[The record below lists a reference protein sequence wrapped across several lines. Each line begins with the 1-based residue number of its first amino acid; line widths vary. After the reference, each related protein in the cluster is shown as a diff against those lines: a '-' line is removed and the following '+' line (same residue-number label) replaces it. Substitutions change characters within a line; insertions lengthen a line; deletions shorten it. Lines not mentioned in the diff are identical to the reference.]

1 MSLRWSPAWERGG
14 RRIITEVVEV
24 EGVRERPPE
33 RLFATERFPCERV
46 NVYLAVDRVL
56 WATDVLDETQIG
68 DVLNGTPG
76 MTKLMGS

>member
-1 MSLRWSPAWERGG
+1 MSLRRSPAWERGG
-14 RRIITEVVEV
+14 RRL
-24 EGVRERPPE
+24 
-33 RLFATERFPCERV
+33 RLFATDRFPCQRV
-46 NVYLAVDRVL
+46 NVYSAVDRVL

>member
-1 MSLRWSPAWERGG
+1 MSLRRSPAWERGG

-24 EGVRERPPE
+24 ED
-33 RLFATERFPCERV
+33 RV
-46 NVYLAVDRVL
+46 NVYSAVDRVL